1 MSLLRVSEPEEA
13 GFSAVRLENAYR
25 ILKESV
31 AKGILPAAGLLV
43 SRRGT
48 PVEPRVF
55 GRAAPEA
62 DAPPIDTD
70 AIFLV
75 ASVTKPVTATAAM
88 MLVERGKITLDDY
101 VASIIPE
108 FACKGKDKIEIRH
121 LLTHTS
127 GLPDQLPENI
137 QLRKRHQGLDVY
149 VRHIYDCE
157 LLFTPGTNVSYQS
170 CGFGILGEIVRRV
183 EGIPLPEFLQRQIF
197 KPLGMNNSS
206 LGARKDM
213 YHRIAR
219 INIKDVKEYG
229 GPRTDWNWNTEYW
242 WTFAAPWGGMFTT
255 LEDYTI
261 FLQMFLNGGSFHGKR
276 LLSPATVSAMTRNQ
290 IIGMRTIPEEVR
302 LLNGWGFG
310 WRLNIPAGL
319 PSFGDLTSP
328 EAYGH
333 TGATGTAVWA
343 DPTWSL
349 TYVLFTAQPSPPQ
362 RLLRLCANSVVGAL
376 EGDASD

>member
-1 MSLLRVSEPEEA
+1 LTLLQVSEPEEA
-13 GFSAVRLENAYR
+13 GFSADRLENAYR
-25 ILKESV
+25 ILEESV
-31 AKGILPAAGLLV
+31 AEGVLPAAGLLV
-43 SRRGT
+43 SRSGIA
-48 PVEPRVF
+48 VEPRVF

-62 DAPPIDTD
+62 DAPPIDRD

-88 MLVERGKITLDDY
+88 MLVERGEITLDDY
-101 VASIIPE
+101 VASMIPE
-108 FACKGKDKIEIRH
+108 FGSRGKDKIQVRH

-137 QLRKRHQGLDVY
+137 QLRKQHLGLDVY
-149 VRHIYDCE
+149 VGHIFDCE
-157 LLFTPGTNVSYQS
+157 LLFSPGTNVSYQS

-183 EGIPLPEFLQRQIF
+183 EGTSLPEFLEREIF
-197 KPLGMNNSS
+197 QPLGMNNSS
-206 LGARKDM
+206 LGATKDM
-213 YHRIAR
+213 YDRITR
-219 INIKDVKEYG
+219 INIRDVKEYG

-255 LEDYTI
+255 LRDYTI
-261 FLQMFLNGGSFHGKR
+261 FLQMFLNGGSFLGKR

-310 WRLNIPAGL
+310 WRLNSPAGL

-328 EAYGH
+328 QAYGH

-343 DPTWSL
+343 DPRWNL
-349 TYVLFTAQPSPPQ
+349 TYVLFTTQPSPPQ
-362 RLLRLCANSVVGAL
+362 RLLRLCANAVIGAL
-376 EGDASD
+376 GEEASE